1 MNAMR
6 TKILYGLMMALS
18 GLCLLCGGCVRD
30 DIPPCPPMQVVIEV
44 TDKNYFNIDEV
55 EHQGLA
61 TRVDENLPFRE
72 YVSTLFYALYNAETG
87 ELVEKRSTFQ
97 VGGDEKEY
105 SLTFPDALPYGRYAL
120 VVWGN
125 LQSDEPLEDDPT
137 TVELEKYNASEN
149 DIYVVS
155 DTLDYAYGNESFR
168 VGLERAKG
176 KLIVQAVN
184 LPAFVDF
191 STKLIDH
198 VYSYVTHDF
207 NYGKETEVHTE
218 TFWKQPNDIVTET
231 LLCPS
236 TDLDE
241 SKLSVSFYDYSTVE
255 SQRSRAARLLTPE
268 DVQITMGRN
277 ELTVVKYVYL
287 REWEDPDDPDEPDNP
302 DDPDEPDDPDDGDDD
317 EPGGDTPGGDEP
329 DDGKFFIYVLVND
342 NWESQ
347 HKMEIE

>member
-6 TKILYGLMMALS
+6 TKKLYGLMMALL

-55 EHQGLA
+55 ERQGLA

-87 ELVEKRSTFQ
+87 ELVEKQSTFQ
-97 VGGDEKEY
+97 VEGEEKEY

-125 LQSDEPLEDDPT
+125 LQSDEPLGEDPT
-137 TVELEKYNASEN
+137 TSELEEYDAWQN

-155 DTLDYAYGNESFR
+155 DTLDYIYGNESFR

-176 KLIVQAVN
+176 KLIVQAVD
-184 LPAFVDF
+184 LPNYVDF
-191 STKLIDH
+191 STKLIDN
-198 VYSYVTHDF
+198 VYSYVSHNFSYD
-207 NYGKETEVHTE
+207 KVTEVYTE
-218 TFWKQPNDIVTET
+218 THWKQPNDIVTET

-277 ELTVVKYVYL
+277 ELTVVKYIYV
-287 REWEDPDDPDEPDNP
+287 REGDPDDPDEPDNP

>member
-1 MNAMR
+1 MR
-6 TKILYGLMMALS
+6 KRLYDIMMWLT
-18 GLCLLCGGCVRD
+18 GLCMVCSSCIRD
-30 DIPPCPPMQVVIEV
+30 EIQPCPPMQVVIEV

-55 EHQGLA
+55 ERQGLA

-87 ELVEKRSTFQ
+87 ELVEKQSTFQ
-97 VGGDEKEY
+97 VEGDEKEY

-125 LQSDEPLEDDPT
+125 LQSDEPLGEDLT
-137 TVELEKYNASEN
+137 TSELEEYDAWQN

-155 DTLDYAYGNESFR
+155 DTLDYIYGNESFR

-176 KLIVQAVN
+176 KLIVQAVD
-184 LPAFVDF
+184 LPNYVDF
-191 STKLIDH
+191 STKLIDN
-198 VYSYVTHDF
+198 VYSYVSHNFSYD
-207 NYGKETEVHTE
+207 KVTEVYTE
-218 TFWKQPNDIVTET
+218 THWKQPNDIVTET

-277 ELTVVKYVYL
+277 ELTVVKYIYV
-287 REWEDPDDPDEPDNP
+287 REGDPDPDPNPDPDP
-302 DDPDEPDDPDDGDDD
+302 DPDPDSDPDPDPDPDP
-317 EPGGDTPGGDEP
+317 EPEP
-329 DDGKFFIYVLVND
+329 DDGKFFVYVLVND

>member
-55 EHQGLA
+55 ERQGLA

-97 VGGDEKEY
+97 VEGDGKEY

-277 ELTVVKYVYL
+277 ELTVVKYIYV
-287 REWEDPDDPDEPDNP
+287 REGDPDDPDEPDNP